1 MLGPKARSM
10 VRIISEVASADTEAL
25 KDKWSSQV
33 PANIYRHLTSSPRLQ
48 SAILS
53 YVDIGIRADYY
64 D

>member
-1 MLGPKARSM
+1 MLGPKARPI

-25 KDKWSSQV
+25 KNKWSSQV
-33 PANIYRHLTSSPRLQ
+33 PANIYRHLTSSSRMQ

-53 YVDIGIRADYY
+53 YVNIGICADCY